1 MPSNASRAATGPS
14 PKRAGTETSAAW
26 DTIAAVDLGSN
37 SFHMIIA
44 RVHEGHVHVVDRLR
58 NQVQLRAGLQADG
71 YLSEEARA
79 RGVDCL
85 KRFGERVRE
94 IPVGN
99 VRAVGTKTLRSA
111 KNSDTFLAAAS
122 GALGHPIEV
131 ISGLEEARLI
141 YLGVAHSEADDSD
154 TRLVVDIGGGSTEF
168 IIGKRFKTRYRESL
182 SMGCV
187 SASQAFFPKGRITE
201 GNMRRAQLAAHLE
214 LEAMAGQYRSIGWGD
229 CIGSSGT
236 IKAVQAALEASG
248 WASTGITLKG
258 LQRLRKA
265 LIQTGSAELLGLP
278 GVSRERA
285 PVFPGGVAVLLSSF
299 EALGIT
305 HMHASEGA
313 LREGLLYEHL
323 GRIRHEDVRERTI
336 RTMAR
341 RYHTD
346 TVFAKR
352 VEKTAMAALD
362 QVAETW
368 ELGGDEHR
376 SMLRWATRLHEIG
389 LAITHSRYHR
399 HGAYLVQHSDMPGFS
414 RQNQIL
420 LSYLIRSHRRRPSG
434 KALKRLPAD
443 DARRGER
450 LAILLRLS
458 ALLHHDRSKRRLPR
472 FTLEAGRRALHL
484 QFPGGWLEGHP
495 LTRANLE
502 QAAAY
507 LADTSFD
514 LTFSDVSGKG

>member
-1 MPSNASRAATGPS
+1 MPPVS
-14 PKRAGTETSAAW
+14 PRSAPEVPAAW
-26 DTIAAVDLGSN
+26 ETIAAVDLGSN

-44 RVHEGHVHVVDRLR
+44 RVHDGHVHVVDRLR

-71 YLSEEARA
+71 HLSEEAHA
-79 RGVDCL
+79 RGIACL
-85 KRFGERVRE
+85 ERFGERVRE

-111 KNSDTFLAAAS
+111 KNSDSFLSAARR
-122 GALGHPIEV
+122 ALGHPIEI

-154 TRLVVDIGGGSTEF
+154 MRLVVDIGGGSTEF
-168 IIGKRFKTRYRESL
+168 IIGKRFRTRYRESL

-187 SASQAFFPKGRITE
+187 SASQAYYPGGQITE

-214 LEAMAGQYRSIGWGD
+214 LEAMAGQYRSIGWDD

-236 IKAVQAALEASG
+236 IKAVQAVLKANG
-248 WASTGITLKG
+248 WSKSGITLKG

-265 LIQTGSAELLGLP
+265 LIRAGSTDVLAVDGL
-278 GVSRERA
+278 SRERA
-285 PVFPGGVAVLLSSF
+285 SVFPGGVAVLFSSF
-299 EALGIT
+299 EALGISR
-305 HMHASEGA
+305 MHASEGA

-336 RTMAR
+336 QAMAK
-341 RYHTD
+341 RYHVD

-352 VEKTAMAALD
+352 VEKTAISALD
-362 QVAETW
+362 QVVDSW
-368 ELGGDEHR
+368 DLGGVER
-376 SMLRWATRLHEIG
+376 RAMLRWAARLHEMG

-414 RQNQIL
+414 RQNQDL
-420 LSYLIRSHRRRPSG
+420 LSYLIRAHRRRVSS
-434 KALKRLPAD
+434 KALQRLPNG
-443 DARRGER
+443 DARRAER
-450 LAILLRLS
+450 LAILLRL
-458 ALLHHDRSKRRLPR
+458 ATLLHHDRSKRRLPR
-472 FTLEAGRRALHL
+472 FKLKAGNRSLSL
-484 QFPGGWLEGHP
+484 QFPDGWLEDHP

-507 LADTSFD
+507 LAEVEFR
-514 LTFSDVSGKG
+514 LGFG